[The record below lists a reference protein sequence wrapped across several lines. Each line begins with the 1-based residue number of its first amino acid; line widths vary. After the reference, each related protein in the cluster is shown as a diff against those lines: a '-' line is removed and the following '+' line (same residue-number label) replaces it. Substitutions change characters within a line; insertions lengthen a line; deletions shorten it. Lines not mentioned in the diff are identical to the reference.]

1 LAVGYDLFTMVGVA
15 YTVFDT
21 AVGRCAIA
29 WGQDGVLGVQLADVR
44 EIETRRRL
52 LRQFPEARELRPSA
66 DIQLVIDGIC
76 TLLRGQFADLS
87 DIPLDMSDL
96 PPFDCRVYEM
106 VRRIPRGE
114 TRTRAEIATQVGS
127 PGIVHSLAQAL
138 ARNPFA
144 LVVPCHRVLES
155 AGRIDGIPTNGGAM
169 TRARLLSLEGALPSR
184 GSTLFDALL
193 SVAPRHPPR

>member
-1 LAVGYDLFTMVGVA
+1 MGVAYVGVA

-29 WGQDGVLGVQLADVR
+29 WGQNGVLGVQLADVR

-52 LRQFPEARELRPSA
+52 LRQFPEARELPPPA
-66 DIQLVIDGIC
+66 DLQYFIDSIGIA
-76 TLLRGQFADLS
+76 LRGQFAELS

-96 PPFDCRVYEM
+96 SPFDCRIYEM

-193 SVAPRHPPR
+193 SVAPPRQAH

>member
-1 LAVGYDLFTMVGVA
+1 MGVA

-29 WGQDGVLGVQLADVR
+29 WGQNGVLGVQLADVR

-52 LRQFPEARELRPSA
+52 LRQFPEARELPPPA
-66 DIQLVIDGIC
+66 DVQYFIDSIGIA
-76 TLLRGQFADLS
+76 LRGQFAELS
-87 DIPLDMSDL
+87 DIPLDMSNL
-96 PPFDCRVYEM
+96 SPFDCRIYEM

-193 SVAPRHPPR
+193 SVAPPRPAH

>member
-1 LAVGYDLFTMVGVA
+1 
-15 YTVFDT
+15 VFDT

-29 WGQDGVLGVQLADVR
+29 WGHNGVLGVQLADVR

-52 LRQFPEARELRPSA
+52 LRQTPEARETRPSA
-66 DIQLVIDGIC
+66 DVQYFIDSISTALC
-76 TLLRGQFADLS
+76 GQFAELS
-87 DIPLDMSDL
+87 EIPLDMSDL
-96 PPFDCRVYEM
+96 SPFDCRIYEM

-193 SVAPRHPPR
+193 SVAPPRPAH

>member
-1 LAVGYDLFTMVGVA
+1 MGVA

-29 WGQDGVLGVQLADVR
+29 WGQNGVLGVQLADVR

-52 LRQFPEARELRPSA
+52 LRQFPEARELPPPA
-66 DIQLVIDGIC
+66 DVQYFIDSIGIA
-76 TLLRGQFADLS
+76 LRGQFAELS
-87 DIPLDMSDL
+87 DIPLDMSNL
-96 PPFDCRVYEM
+96 SPFDCRIYEM

-193 SVAPRHPPR
+193 SVAPPRQAH

>member
-1 LAVGYDLFTMVGVA
+1 MVGVA

-52 LRQFPEARELRPSA
+52 LRQFLEAREFRPSA

-96 PPFDCRVYEM
+96 QPFDCRVYEM

>member
-1 LAVGYDLFTMVGVA
+1 VGVA

-29 WGQDGVLGVQLADVR
+29 WGQNGVLGVQLADVR

-52 LRQFPEARELRPSA
+52 LRQFPEARELPPPA
-66 DIQLVIDGIC
+66 DVQYFIDSIGIA
-76 TLLRGQFADLS
+76 LRGQFAELS
-87 DIPLDMSDL
+87 DIPLDMSNL
-96 PPFDCRVYEM
+96 SPFDCRIYEM

-193 SVAPRHPPR
+193 SVAPPRQAH

>member
-1 LAVGYDLFTMVGVA
+1 
-15 YTVFDT
+15 VFDT

-29 WGQDGVLGVQLADVR
+29 WGQNGVLGVQLADVR

-52 LRQFPEARELRPSA
+52 LRQFPEARELPPPA
-66 DIQLVIDGIC
+66 DVQYFIDSIGVA
-76 TLLRGQFADLS
+76 LRGQFAELS

-96 PPFDCRVYEM
+96 SPFDCRIYEM

-193 SVAPRHPPR
+193 SVAPPRQAH

>member
-1 LAVGYDLFTMVGVA
+1 MVGVA

-29 WGQDGVLGVQLADVR
+29 WGHGGVLGVQLADVR

-66 DIQLVIDGIC
+66 DIQIVIESIC
-76 TLLRGQFADLS
+76 ALLRGQFAELS

-96 PPFDCRVYEM
+96 PPFHCHVYDV
-106 VRRIPRGE
+106 VRTIPRGE
-114 TRTRAEIATQVGS
+114 TRTRAEIAAQLGS
-127 PGIVHSLAQAL
+127 PGAL
-138 ARNPFA
+138 HAVADALSQNPFA
-144 LVVPCHRVLES
+144 LVVPCHRVLET

-193 SVAPRHPPR
+193 SVAPRHPSR

>member
-1 LAVGYDLFTMVGVA
+1 MGVAYVGVA

-29 WGQDGVLGVQLADVR
+29 WGQNGVLGVQLADVR

-52 LRQFPEARELRPSA
+52 LRQFPEARELPPPA
-66 DIQLVIDGIC
+66 DVQYFIDSIGIA
-76 TLLRGQFADLS
+76 LRGQFAELS
-87 DIPLDMSDL
+87 DIPLDMSNL
-96 PPFDCRVYEM
+96 SPFDCRIYEM

-193 SVAPRHPPR
+193 SVAPPRQAH

>member
-1 LAVGYDLFTMVGVA
+1 MGVA

-29 WGQDGVLGVQLADVR
+29 WGQNGVLGVQLADVR

-52 LRQFPEARELRPSA
+52 LRQFPEARELPPPA
-66 DIQLVIDGIC
+66 DLQYFIDSIGIA
-76 TLLRGQFADLS
+76 LRGQFAELS

-96 PPFDCRVYEM
+96 SPFDCRIYEM

-193 SVAPRHPPR
+193 SVAPPRQAH

>member
-1 LAVGYDLFTMVGVA
+1 MGVA

-29 WGQDGVLGVQLADVR
+29 WGQNGVLGVQLADVR

-52 LRQFPEARELRPSA
+52 LRQFPEARELPPPA
-66 DIQLVIDGIC
+66 DVQYFIDSIGIA
-76 TLLRGQFADLS
+76 LRGQFAELS

-96 PPFDCRVYEM
+96 SPFDCRIYEM

-193 SVAPRHPPR
+193 SVAPPRQAH

>member
-1 LAVGYDLFTMVGVA
+1 MGVAYVGVA

-29 WGQDGVLGVQLADVR
+29 WGQNGVLGVQLADVR

-52 LRQFPEARELRPSA
+52 LRQFPEARELPPPA
-66 DIQLVIDGIC
+66 DVQYFIDSIGIA
-76 TLLRGQFADLS
+76 LRGQFAELS

-96 PPFDCRVYEM
+96 SPFDCRIYEM

-193 SVAPRHPPR
+193 SVAPPRQAH

>member
-1 LAVGYDLFTMVGVA
+1 MGVA

-29 WGQDGVLGVQLADVR
+29 WGQNGILGVQLADVR

-52 LRQFPEARELRPSA
+52 LRQFPEARELSPPA
-66 DIQLVIDGIC
+66 DVQYFIDSIGIA
-76 TLLRGQFADLS
+76 LRGQFAELS
-87 DIPLDMSDL
+87 DIPLDMSNL
-96 PPFDCRVYEM
+96 SPFDCRIYEM

-193 SVAPRHPPR
+193 SVAPPRQAH